1 MRRVIQDLAVR
12 HLGTKLNISSWRHIA
27 VAISRKYLRGL
38 ANGGDDGRPAEL
50 ATYDDSETDG
60 EDLIPN
66 NAWDLQAGHTSFTAE
81 MIYGREAWQG
91 STGLAARQEQ
101 FRQIS
106 VAWHRFFGFAAGLGV
121 KGGAG
126 RRG

>member
-27 VAISRKYLRGL
+27 VAISRKYLRGP
-38 ANGGDDGRPAEL
+38 ANGGSGDDGRLAEL

-66 NAWDLQAGHTSFTAE
+66 NAWDL
-81 MIYGREAWQG
+81 
-91 STGLAARQEQ
+91 
-101 FRQIS
+101 
-106 VAWHRFFGFAAGLGV
+106 
-121 KGGAG
+121 
-126 RRG
+126 